1 MSEILNL
8 QTLVIADSELE
19 YQPAISW
26 SSCDSQSC

>member
-8 QTLVIADSELE
+8 QTLVIADGELE
-19 YQPAISW
+19 LAPAVSW